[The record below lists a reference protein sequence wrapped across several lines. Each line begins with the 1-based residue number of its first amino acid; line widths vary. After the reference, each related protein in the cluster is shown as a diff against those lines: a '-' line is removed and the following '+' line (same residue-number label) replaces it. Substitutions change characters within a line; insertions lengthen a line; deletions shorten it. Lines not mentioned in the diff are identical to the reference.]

1 MDAVADDVIEGV
13 FDRDGDRDGVCD
25 LEGDR
30 EGVLDREGVIVGDR
44 DGDTVGDRVD
54 VEVNEDPLDG
64 VLV

>member
-13 FDRDGDRDGVCD
+13 LD
-25 LEGDR
+25 LDGDR
-30 EGVLDREGVIVGDR
+30 EGVCDRVGDTEGVLDRDGVTEGVL